1 MKKIGLLLFIIT
13 AVGCSREP
21 IDGTV
26 YVIKGDGKIIPAAAI
41 SVYALPFE
49 SRNDFDFARNQLQST
64 YNALALK
71 EFVSEVCGVF
81 PEENK
86 KQIEYNIKQAERYS
100 EACKSETEKTVSLT
114 SNNKDPVKL
123 ESLLDRKRMQ
133 RGKTVGVVEMRLKQK
148 SLDSVRISFDYQVSN
163 FGGVSITNNS
173 KFWVTTGTGNYPKTT
188 AAFVEGIRI
197 MSCNFKPKIAPDE
210 TYKIDLGQ
218 CSGSDTAKKLI
229 AKGAKICKKY
239 AGDYDWSDPVLCK
252 DDFGLEKYDSSVS
265 GRYRKGDWIFASKST
280 KETALESIDSY
291 EEINFMEL
299 ALQSSEIKN
308 LDREI
313 AAIESDLRKSQLSF
327 NNLNACELIQSAL
340 DNLENLICPAL
351 DSKRDEVKSFVAT
364 VSSLGV
370 SVRDVPSY
378 QLQDEKEFAISQAT
392 AIMTTNIDGKFILDN
407 PTDSKFLLY
416 TEYQDNFN
424 TIEWMVPVGVDVKTI
439 ELNNNNAR

>member
-1 MKKIGLLLFIIT
+1 
-13 AVGCSREP
+13 
-21 IDGTV
+21 
-26 YVIKGDGKIIPAAAI
+26 
-41 SVYALPFE
+41 
-49 SRNDFDFARNQLQST
+49 
-64 YNALALK
+64 
-71 EFVSEVCGVF
+71 
-81 PEENK
+81 
-86 KQIEYNIKQAERYS
+86 
-100 EACKSETEKTVSLT
+100 
-114 SNNKDPVKL
+114 
-123 ESLLDRKRMQ
+123 
-133 RGKTVGVVEMRLKQK
+133 
-148 SLDSVRISFDYQVSN
+148 
-163 FGGVSITNNS
+163 
-173 KFWVTTGTGNYPKTT
+173 
-188 AAFVEGIRI
+188 
-197 MSCNFKPKIAPDE
+197 
-210 TYKIDLGQ
+210 
-218 CSGSDTAKKLI
+218 
-229 AKGAKICKKY
+229 
-239 AGDYDWSDPVLCK
+239 
-252 DDFGLEKYDSSVS
+252 
-265 GRYRKGDWIFASKST
+265 
-280 KETALESIDSY
+280 
-291 EEINFMEL
+291 MEL

>member
-21 IDGTV
+21 INGAV
-26 YVIKGDGKIIPAAAI
+26 YVIKGDGKVTRAAAI
-41 SVYALPFE
+41 DVHALPFKSE
-49 SRNDFDFARNQLQST
+49 SDFEEARVQFQRTSD
-64 YNALALK
+64 ALVLK
-71 EFVSEVCGVF
+71 EYVSEVCGVF
-81 PEENK
+81 PEKRK
-86 KQIEYNIKQAERYS
+86 KQIEYNIKQAERFS
-100 EACKSETEKTVSLT
+100 ETCKSETEKTVLLT
-114 SNNKDPVKL
+114 SNNKDPEKL
-123 ESLLDRKRMQ
+123 KSLLDRKRVQ
-133 RGKTVGVVEMRLKQK
+133 REKTARVVETQLLRK
-148 SLDSVRISFDYQVSN
+148 SLDSVRISFDYQEG

-173 KFWVTTGTGNYPKTT
+173 KFWVTTGTGRYPKLT
-188 AAFVEGIRI
+188 AAFVEGIRV

-210 TYKIDLGQ
+210 TYKIDLGR

-229 AKGAKICKKY
+229 EKGAKICKKY

-252 DDFGLEKYDSSVS
+252 DDFGLEKYDSSMS
-265 GRYRKGDWIFASKST
+265 GSYRKGDWIFASKST

-327 NNLNACELIQSAL
+327 NNLNACELIQSKL

-364 VSSLGV
+364 VTSLGV

-416 TEYQDNFN
+416 TEYKDNFN
-424 TIEWMVPVGVDVKTI
+424 TIEWMVPVGIDVKTI
-439 ELNNNNAR
+439 ELNNSNAR